1 MLSGEL
7 VQWNDERG
15 FGFIAG
21 GDGKRYFAHISS
33 IGRIANRPRVGDS
46 VTFMTGIGRDGRPD
60 ARNVSIRGANP
71 RASHEVLQRGL
82 PAERRRLDWRLPV
95 ALLLAGLVLI
105 TSLLGKLPLAV
116 ALAYG
121 VMSAL
126 SFGLYRMD
134 KSFAEARQWRISEV
148 MLLSTDFCLGIVG
161 GLVGQALFRHKTRK
175 PSYVTTTLLIA
186 CVHLLWLG
194 GLASGL
200 IHVENL
206 QDLPATF
213 MSMGG

>member
-21 GDGKRYFAHISS
+21 GDGRRYFVHISS

-46 VTFMTGIGRDGRPD
+46 VIFLAGIGRDGRPE
-60 ARNVSIRGANP
+60 AKNVSIRGANP
-71 RASHEVLQRGL
+71 RANKEVLQRVL
-82 PAERRRLDWRLPV
+82 TVERRRLDWRLPV
-95 ALLLAGLVLI
+95 ALLLAGLVLVA
-105 TSLLGKLPLAV
+105 SLLDKLPLAV

-121 VMSAL
+121 AMSAL
-126 SFGLYRMD
+126 SFSLYRMD

-148 MLLSTDFCLGIVG
+148 MLLATDLYLGIIG

-175 PSYVTTTLLIA
+175 PSYVATTVLIA

-200 IHVENL
+200 IRVEDL
-206 QDLPATF
+206 LDLPTVL
-213 MSMGG
+213 MPLRG

>member
-21 GDGKRYFAHISS
+21 GDGRRYFVHISN

-46 VTFMTGIGRDGRPD
+46 VTFLAAIGRDGRPD
-60 ARNVSIRGANP
+60 AKNVLIRGANP
-71 RASHEVLQRGL
+71 PATREVLQRGL
-82 PAERRRLDWRLPV
+82 PVERRRIDWRLPV
-95 ALLLAGLVLI
+95 ALLLAGLVFL
-105 TSLLGKLPLAV
+105 TTVLDRLHLAV

-134 KSFAEARQWRISEV
+134 KCFAEARQWRISEM
-148 MLLSTDFCLGIVG
+148 MLLGTDLCLGIIG

-175 PSYVTTTLLIA
+175 PSYVATTVLIT
-186 CVHLLWLG
+186 CVHMLWLG
-194 GLASGL
+194 GLVSGL
-200 IHVENL
+200 IRVEDL
-206 QDLPATF
+206 SDLPAVF
-213 MSMGG
+213 MPISG